1 MNKNLINRK
10 ENMQFK
16 YKTEKP
22 DVDERRKECQKVLE
36 KNPEKIPIIFEKDP
50 KSKVK
55 PFPKTRYLVDKTLT
69 VNHFQILVRNK
80 LELDSTS
87 AFFLL
92 AQGKYT
98 IFGENTLEEIYEKYK
113 DKEDGFLY
121 MMYSTEQVWG

>member
-1 MNKNLINRK
+1 
-10 ENMQFK
+10 MQFK
-16 YKTEKP
+16 YKIEKP
-22 DVDERRKECQKVLE
+22 DVNERRKECEKVLA

-98 IFGENTLEEIYEKYK
+98 IFGENTLEEIYQKYK